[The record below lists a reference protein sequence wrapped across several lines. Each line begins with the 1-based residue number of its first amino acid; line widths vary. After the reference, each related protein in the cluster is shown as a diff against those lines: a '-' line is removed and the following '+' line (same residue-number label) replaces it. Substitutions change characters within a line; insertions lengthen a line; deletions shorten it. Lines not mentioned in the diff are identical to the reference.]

1 MSSERKPVAYGDLR
15 GWMKA
20 LQGAGELQQIDAEV
34 DWNIELGTIA
44 RLAQGAG
51 TGPALLFNTI
61 RDYGANARC
70 RQVFTGGLSSARR
83 VAMMLG
89 LPPDTH
95 ERELVKIG
103 RTLLTG
109 SVPPNLVKTGP
120 VKENIVKGDDIDL
133 LELPV
138 PQWNR
143 ADGGRYI
150 MTYGGVVTKDPDSGV
165 TNVGIYRGM
174 VGGKNLIP
182 ILMWRA
188 QHIGHHVTAWQQKGH
203 KEMPI
208 APRTAPMTSYSHS
221 PFGTG
226 EPATKP
232 SESSQ
237 PMATAIGIS
246 LWPFCCQAVT
256 WWPIC
261 WARHIRIGILFLSAI
276 MPR

>member
-1 MSSERKPVAYGDLR
+1 MSSTERKPVAFGDMR

-20 LQGAGELQQIDAEV
+20 LEGAGELQQIDAEV

-51 TGPALLFNTI
+51 TGPALVFNTI

-83 VAMMLG
+83 IAMMLG

-109 SVPPNLVKTGP
+109 SVPPNVVKTGP

-133 LELPV
+133 LEFPV

-165 TNVGIYRGM
+165 MNVGIYRGM

-208 APRTAPMTSYSHS
+208 AV
-221 PFGTG
+221 
-226 EPATKP
+226 
-232 SESSQ
+232 
-237 PMATAIGIS
+237 AIGWETRS
-246 LWPFCCQAVT
+246 VSSP
-256 WWPIC
+256 
-261 WARHIRIGILFLSAI
+261 ARRC
-276 MPR
+276 PRACANTT